1 MIGVPLNKS
10 AHYGVNIKMNDD
22 SFARLVAE
30 EIKNNASDQQRDY
43 LRLPENW
50 SRWYRAVKSLSDNLD
65 SQLKIIHDSNEEEV
79 ARYLKLGDDGTKLIA
94 ETTAEFENRRKK
106 IERFKFHVTTRLDE
120 VSRMIALGTDAVE
133 ERLKT
138 VEFLRKSI
146 ERHHE
151 LMATYD
157 MEATPIDIALW
168 SALDGKWKFEEITD
182 DTISD
187 YLAK

>member
-1 MIGVPLNKS
+1 
-10 AHYGVNIKMNDD
+10 MNDD
-22 SFARLVAE
+22 AFARLVAE
-30 EIKNNASDQQRDY
+30 EIKNNASEQQREY

-50 SRWYRAVKSLSDNLD
+50 SRWHRAIKALSDNLD
-65 SQLKIIHDSNEEEV
+65 NQLKFIHERNQQEI
-79 ARYLKLGDDGTKLIA
+79 ARYSELGEEGITLIA
-94 ETTAEFENRRKK
+94 EASAESDNRRKK
-106 IERFKFHVTTRLDE
+106 IERFKFHVTSRLDE

-146 ERHHE
+146 ERHQE
-151 LMATYD
+151 LMAHYD

-168 SALDGKWKFEEITD
+168 STLDGRWNFDDITD

-187 YLAK
+187 YLAR

>member
-1 MIGVPLNKS
+1 
-10 AHYGVNIKMNDD
+10 MNDD

-65 SQLKIIHDSNEEEV
+65 NQLKIIHDSNEEEV